1 MPGRDDSGMKAIRI
15 RDHGPGGLVY
25 EEVPK
30 PVPGPGEVL
39 VRVRAAAVTTH
50 ELDWGSTW
58 KSPDGG
64 PRTLAIPG
72 HEVSGVVAA
81 VGKGDDGFTAGTEVF
96 GIIDDWFRDGG
107 LAEYAIAR
115 PEGLAVK
122 PANISHAEAAA
133 IPISGLTA
141 WQALFDRA
149 RLARGQRVLVQG
161 AAGGVGTFAVQL
173 AHVRGAHVVATVSAA
188 NVDFVRSLG
197 ADVAIDHHAQRFEDV
212 VSEVDVVLDL
222 VGGETLQRSKRVLTP
237 NGTLISVATDSNGT
251 PYFFY
256 VEANRRELTE
266 LGELVARRTIR
277 SIVDAVMPLDR
288 ADDAFQRKPQRGKV
302 VVEV

>member
-1 MPGRDDSGMKAIRI
+1 MKAVRI
-15 RDHGPGGLVY
+15 RARGPGGLVY
-25 EEVPK
+25 EDVPK

-39 VRVRAAAVTTH
+39 VQVRAAAVTAH
-50 ELDWGSTW
+50 ELDWAPTW
-58 KSPDGG
+58 KTRDGAA
-64 PRTLAIPG
+64 RTLAIPG
-72 HEVSGVVAA
+72 HELSGVVAA
-81 VGKGDDGFTAGTEVF
+81 AGKGIAGLATGMEVF
-96 GIIDDWFRDGG
+96 GLIDDWFRDGA

-122 PANISHAEAAA
+122 PANLGHVEAAA

-149 RLARGQRVLVQG
+149 RLTHGQRVLVQG

-173 AHVRGAHVVATVSAA
+173 AHLRGAQVFATVSTA
-188 NVDFVRSLG
+188 NADFVSSLG
-197 ADVAIDHHAQRFEDV
+197 ADVTIDYRIQRFEDLA
-212 VSEVDVVLDL
+212 SEVDLVLDL
-222 VGGETLQRSKRVLTP
+222 VGGETLERSKRVLAP
-237 NGTLISVATDSNGT
+237 NGRLISVATTSNGT

-266 LGELVARRTIR
+266 LGELVGRGTIR

>member
-1 MPGRDDSGMKAIRI
+1 MKAIRI
-15 RDHGPGGLVY
+15 RDRGPGGLVY
-25 EEVPK
+25 EDVPK

-39 VRVRAAAVTTH
+39 VQVRAAAVTTH
-50 ELDWGSTW
+50 ELDWAPTW
-58 KSPDGG
+58 KTRDGAA
-64 PRTLAIPG
+64 RSLAIPG

-81 VGKGDDGFTAGTEVF
+81 TGKGVTSFATGSDVF

-107 LAEYAIAR
+107 LAEFAIAR
-115 PEGLAVK
+115 PEGLAAK
-122 PANISHAEAAA
+122 PAKLSHVEAAA

-149 RLARGQRVLVQG
+149 HLTRGQRVLVHG

-173 AHVRGAHVVATVSAA
+173 AHLRGAHAFATVSAA
-188 NVDFVRSLG
+188 NAEFVRSLG
-197 ADVAIDHHAQRFEDV
+197 ADVAIDHRTQRFEDLA
-212 VSEVDVVLDL
+212 SEVDVVLDL
-222 VGGETLQRSKRVLTP
+222 VGGATLERSKRVLAP
-237 NGTLISVATDSNGT
+237 NGTLISVATDSKDT

-266 LGELVARRTIR
+266 LGELVARGTIR
-277 SIVDAVMPLDR
+277 AIVDAVMPLDH
-288 ADDAFQRKPQRGKV
+288 ANDAFQRKPQRGKV